1 MTDTLTPGYADTDLR
16 LGLRAIVPTYK
27 EVYETDEADVD
38 LFADILASTL
48 ESVLARFLPADISAL
63 DLAAALHAH
72 SWCGEDVI
80 PTALIPAL
88 LRGVRSRQEELGPDA
103 DSCIADYKAE
113 HGVDTEDEETSD
125 G

>member
-1 MTDTLTPGYADTDLR
+1 MDATADLTPGYADSDLR
-16 LGLRAIVPTYK
+16 LGLRAVVAAYK
-27 EVYETDEADVD
+27 EEYETDESDID
-38 LFADILASTL
+38 LLADILASTL

-80 PTALIPAL
+80 PAALIPAL
-88 LRGVRSRQEELGPDA
+88 LRGVRNRQEELGPDA

-113 HGVDTEDEETSD
+113 LGVEP
-125 G
+125 